1 MKKILLAA
9 LALLASVSSYA
20 QGEKGDMVLDAGV
33 GYGMMG
39 GVTNT
44 NSGTN
49 GMFTQ
54 RVGAE
59 WIICPK
65 MINGDFE
72 LSVGAYINNGYA
84 SREYTVAGTYD
95 YSYSYLSRYREYGG
109 RWTSWHS
116 NTAHRKGV
124 GTATRSYKRDD
135 VNILPTVSFRYNV
148 NEKFQ
153 VYASVGLGVGVL
165 NTFSDEYSNYDGFT
179 TNQTNSDYI
188 QSYYNDQAHA
198 VWDDEVEGT
207 KVCFSMASYVGLRY
221 FFTDRFGVNA
231 QVGLIGDNFAGD
243 WGESFGYIS
252 GGVSFRF

>member
-1 MKKILLAA
+1 MKKIMLAA

-39 GVTNT
+39 AVTNT
-44 NSGTN
+44 TSGTN

-72 LSVGAYINNGYA
+72 LSVGAYVNNGYA
-84 SREYTVAGTYD
+84 SREYPVAGYYD
-95 YSYSYLSRYREYGG
+95 YSYTVTSRPIYG
-109 RWTSWHS
+109 S
-116 NTAHRKGV
+116 NKNQWSTRQENRKGT
-124 GTATRSYKRDD
+124 GAATRSYKRDD
-135 VNILPTVSFRYNV
+135 INVLPTVSFRYNV
-148 NEKFQ
+148 NDKFQ

-165 NTFSDEYSNYDGFT
+165 HTFSDDYSNYTGFH
-179 TNQTNSDYI
+179 SDNVNRDWIRY
-188 QSYYNDQAHA
+188 SYNDQSHA
-198 VWDDEVEGT
+198 VWDDEAEGT

-231 QVGLIGDNFAGD
+231 QAGLISDNFAGD

-252 GGVSFRF
+252 GGVSLRF